1 MQVSASQQQQH
12 PRHPS
17 HGGEPGG
24 GSGPGST
31 CPSSSQY
38 TIPSSDS
45 SSVQVPM
52 RTTFSLL
59 PEDNP
64 FQDISIG
71 SLLGW
76 GSYGRV
82 HRGVLDEAEQGRL
95 LLGQW
100 QRL

>member
-1 MQVSASQQQQH
+1 MFGALSVQASASQQQQH

-17 HGGEPGG
+17 HGGEPGA
-24 GSGPGST
+24 GSAGPGST

-82 HRGVLDEAEQGRL
+82 HRGVLDSCPMSL
-95 LLGQW
+95 V
-100 QRL
+100 